1 MSGCQKIINIHND
14 RTDSCLNLL
23 FLVGTSDMV
32 DPAEPKRRWL
42 KGLASGAVGVA
53 GYGLAPCPPVGRGA
67 PVFDAAYV
75 RYTERAD
82 ITRRELSFT
91 SGDQKGSGLWVENS
105 TGSRPC
111 VHLADTNARRNAHTR
126 PLRPHGDTNSLS
138 NQRRRLFGSN
148 WRPLIGFAPL
158 QWKDLSVN
166 SSNPIST
173 LACPSRAALS
183 VFFFFHKFFLVGG
196 GG

>member
-1 MSGCQKIINIHND
+1 MSRCQKIINIHND

-42 KGLASGAVGVA
+42 KGLASGAVGVT
-53 GYGLAPCPPVGRGA
+53 GYGR
-67 PVFDAAYV
+67 
-75 RYTERAD
+75 RSAD

-148 WRPLIGFAPL
+148 WRPLIGFAPRR
-158 QWKDLSVN
+158 WKDPSVN

-183 VFFFFHKFFLVGG
+183 VFFFFH
-196 GG
+196 